1 MTPPQSPQSWVDSGD
16 TDCLFYRC
24 PRFFTTILGGFRWYR
39 PFYRWPHHSH
49 YNLGWIQVIRTVCS
63 IAVPAFSLQSWV
75 DSGDTDCLF
84 YRCPRFFTTPLGG
97 FRWNRL
103 SVLSMSPLFHY
114 NLGWIQVIQ
123 TVCSIYAP
131 AFSLQSWMDS
141 GNTDR
146 SIDDPTTVTTIL
158 GGFRWYR
165 LSVPSMSP
173 LFHYLFGW
181 IQVIQTVCSIDAP
194 AFSLQ
199 SWEFSTVC
207 SINDSAHSP
216 QLWPVATTNTYRNPH
231 VNLARCF
238 TVSHDLGQTQ
248 AEVGFPSYWE
258 AFLVSHSD
266 RRLTCFF
273 TSEILSEWRINSN
286 KSVK

>member
-1 MTPPQSPQSWVDSGD
+1 MTPPQSPQSWVDLGD

-24 PRFFTTILGGFRWYR
+24 PSFFITILGGFRWYR

-49 YNLGWIQVIRTVCS
+49 HNLGWI
-63 IAVPAFSLQSWV
+63 P
-75 DSGDTDCLF
+75 
-84 YRCPRFFTTPLGG
+84 
-97 FRWNRL
+97 
-103 SVLSMSPLFHY
+103 
-114 NLGWIQVIQ
+114 
-123 TVCSIYAP
+123 
-131 AFSLQSWMDS
+131 
-141 GNTDR
+141 
-146 SIDDPTTVTTIL
+146 
-158 GGFRWYR
+158 
-165 LSVPSMSP
+165 
-173 LFHYLFGW
+173 
-181 IQVIQTVCSIDAP
+181 VIQTVCSIDAH

-199 SWEFSTVC
+199 YWEVSIVC
-207 SINDSAHSP
+207 SINDSTHSP
-216 QLWPVATTNTYRNPH
+216 QLWPIATTNTYRNPH

-273 TSEILSEWRINSN
+273 TSEISSEWRINSN

>member
-1 MTPPQSPQSWVDSGD
+1 MTPPQSPQSWVDLGDTDCLFYRCPSFFITILGGFRWYRPFYRWPHHSHHNLGWIPVIQTVCSIDAPAFLLQSWVDSGV

-39 PFYRWPHHSH
+39 PFYRWPHYSH
-49 YNLGWIQVIRTVCS
+49 HNLGR
-63 IAVPAFSLQSWV
+63 
-75 DSGDTDCLF
+75 
-84 YRCPRFFTTPLGG
+84 
-97 FRWNRL
+97 
-103 SVLSMSPLFHY
+103 
-114 NLGWIQVIQ
+114 
-123 TVCSIYAP
+123 
-131 AFSLQSWMDS
+131 
-141 GNTDR
+141 
-146 SIDDPTTVTTIL
+146 
-158 GGFRWYR
+158 
-165 LSVPSMSP
+165 
-173 LFHYLFGW
+173 
-181 IQVIQTVCSIDAP
+181 IQVIQTVCSIDAH

-199 SWEFSTVC
+199 YWEVSIVC
-207 SINDSAHSP
+207 SINDSTHSP
-216 QLWPVATTNTYRNPH
+216 QLWPIATTNTYRNPH

-273 TSEILSEWRINSN
+273 TSEISSEWRINSN

>member
-1 MTPPQSPQSWVDSGD
+1 MTPPQSLQSWMDSGD
-16 TDCLFYRC
+16 TDCLFHRC
-24 PRFFTTILGGFRWYR
+24 PRFFITILGGFRWYR
-39 PFYRWPHHSH
+39 LSVLSMSPLFH
-49 YNLGWIQVIRTVCS
+49 YTLGWIQVKQTVCS
-63 IAVPAFSLQSWV
+63 INVPAFSLQSWV
-75 DSGDTDCLF
+75 DSGDTDCMF
-84 YRCPRFFTTPLGG
+84 YLCP
-97 FRWNRL
+97 
-103 SVLSMSPLFHY
+103 S
-114 NLGWIQVIQ
+114 
-123 TVCSIYAP
+123 
-131 AFSLQSWMDS
+131 FSLQSWVDS

-216 QLWPVATTNTYRNPH
+216 QLWPVTTTNTYRNPH

-238 TVSHDLGQTQ
+238 TVSHDLRQTQ

-273 TSEILSEWRINSN
+273 TSEISSEWRINSN
-286 KSVK
+286 KWVK